1 MPPRDP
7 AAKRYAD
14 AVFAIA
20 DDSGTADRWAADLDD
35 LVALFADAD
44 AAAFFVST
52 RVAQAD
58 KERVIDQA
66 MADAAD
72 EGRNLAKLLV
82 RKRRTRLA
90 EHIRDAFRTRL
101 NSERGIAAAVVT
113 TAVPLSDDAR
123 ASVEAAVRGYTN
135 ADTVQLTEA
144 VDSAILGGAVLRI
157 GDRIID
163 GSVRTRLNSL
173 RRAAAG
179 GNL

>member
-20 DDSGTADRWAADLDD
+20 ADAGSADRWADDLDD
-35 LVALFADAD
+35 LVALFANAD

-66 MADAAD
+66 MADAAA

-90 EHIRDAFRTRL
+90 DQIRDAFRARL
-101 NSERGIAAAVVT
+101 NIERGVAEAVVT

-123 ASVEAAVRGYTN
+123 AAVEAAVRGYTN
-135 ADTVQLTEA
+135 AATVELTET
-144 VDSAILGGAVLRI
+144 VDTAILGGAVVRI

-173 RRAAAG
+173 RRSVAG
-179 GNL
+179 GAL

>member
-20 DDSGTADRWAADLDD
+20 SEGGTADRWVSDLDD
-35 LVALFADAD
+35 LVALFANAD

-52 RVAQAD
+52 RVAQTD
-58 KERVIDQA
+58 KEQVIDRA
-66 MADAAD
+66 MADAAP

-90 EHIRDAFRTRL
+90 DQIRDAFRARL
-101 NSERGIAAAVVT
+101 NSERGVAEAVVT

-123 ASVEAAVRGYTN
+123 AAVEAAVRSYTN
-135 ADTVQLTEA
+135 ADTVELTEQ
-144 VDSAILGGAVLRI
+144 VDSAILGGAVVRI

-173 RRAAAG
+173 RRSVAG
-179 GNL
+179 GSL

>member
-20 DDSGTADRWAADLDD
+20 DDGGTADRWAADLDD

-66 MADAAD
+66 MADAAA

-90 EHIRDAFRTRL
+90 EQIRDAFRARL
-101 NSERGIAAAVVT
+101 NSERGVASAVVT
-113 TAVPLSDDAR
+113 TAVPLSDEAR

-135 ADTVQLTEA
+135 AATVELTEA

-173 RRAAAG
+173 RRTVAG

>member
-20 DDSGTADRWAADLDD
+20 SEGGTADRWVSDLDD
-35 LVALFADAD
+35 LVALFANAD

-52 RVAQAD
+52 RVAQTD
-58 KERVIDQA
+58 KEQVIDRA
-66 MADAAD
+66 MADAAA

-90 EHIRDAFRTRL
+90 DQIRDAFRARL
-101 NSERGIAAAVVT
+101 NSERGVAEAVVT

-123 ASVEAAVRGYTN
+123 AAVETAVRGYTN
-135 ADTVQLTEA
+135 ADTVELTEQ
-144 VDSAILGGAVLRI
+144 VDSAILGGAVVRI

-173 RRAAAG
+173 RRSVAG
-179 GNL
+179 GSL